1 MTLLDSDLHHA
12 PSAIVLIPV
21 FNDWEA
27 LERLLWSLDETFQD
41 HNIRADIL
49 IVDDASLVPAPT
61 DLKFFSFKAIE
72 KVSILEL
79 KRNLGHQRA
88 IAIGLAY
95 IAANLNCKAVV
106 VMDGDGEDSP
116 NDVPRLINCCQ
127 TQSYTKVIFAK
138 RTKRSETLVFK
149 CFYLVYKLIYKLL
162 TGHHIQV
169 GNFSVIPYRILPR
182 IVVIS
187 EIWNHY
193 AAGIMRARIPYTEI
207 ATKRSNRL
215 FGRSKMNFVSLVTHG
230 ISSISVYADIVGT
243 RLIISI
249 SVIVLLIL
257 MSLIGIVCVKLFT
270 TLAIPGWTSVTVGI
284 LCSILMQAVMLSI
297 VFALMVLNTR
307 NSYGFMLGQDYH
319 YFVSRFKEV
328 FSQEVL
334 SR

>member
-1 MTLLDSDLHHA
+1 MTLLDSDLHHSPA
-12 PSAIVLIPV
+12 AIVLIPV

-27 LERLLWSLDETFQD
+27 LARLLGSLDETFQD
-41 HNIRADIL
+41 CGIHADIL
-49 IVDDASLVPAPT
+49 IVDDASVVSAPAE
-61 DLKFFSFKAIE
+61 LKFFSFKAIE

-106 VMDGDGEDSP
+106 VMDGDGEDNP
-116 NDVPRLINCCQ
+116 KDVPRLINCCQ
-127 TQSYTKVIFAK
+127 AESYTKVIFAK
-138 RTKRSETLVFK
+138 RTKRSETFVFK
-149 CFYLVYKLIYKLL
+149 CCYLVYKLIYKLL

-169 GNFSVIPYRILPR
+169 GNFSVIPYSLLHR
-182 IVVIS
+182 VVVVS

-193 AAGIMRARIPYTEI
+193 ASGIMRARIPYIEI

-249 SVIVLLIL
+249 SVVVLLIL
-257 MSLIGIVCVKLFT
+257 MTLIGILFIKLFT
-270 TLAIPGWTSVTVGI
+270 TLAIPGWTSFMIGI
-284 LCSILMQAVMLSI
+284 LCSILMQAVMLSV
-297 VFALMVLNTR
+297 VFALMILNTR
-307 NSYGFMLGQDYH
+307 NSYGFMLSQDYH
-319 YFVSRFKEV
+319 YFVFRLKEV
-328 FSQEVL
+328 FSQKVL

>member
-1 MTLLDSDLHHA
+1 MTLLDSDLHRS

-27 LERLLWSLDETFQD
+27 LEKLLWSLDQTFLD
-41 HNIRADIL
+41 RDIRADIL
-49 IVDDASLVPAPT
+49 IVDDASIVPAPT
-61 DLKFFSFKAIE
+61 ELKFFSFKAIE
-72 KVSILEL
+72 RVSILEL

-95 IAANLNCKAVV
+95 IAANLNCKVVV
-106 VMDGDGEDSP
+106 VMDGDGEDNP
-116 NDVPRLINCCQ
+116 QDVPRLIHCCHAE
-127 TQSYTKVIFAK
+127 SNTKVIFAK
-138 RTKRSETLVFK
+138 RTKRSETYVFK
-149 CFYLVYKLIYKLL
+149 CFYLVYKLVYKLL

-169 GNFSVIPYRILPR
+169 GNFSAIPYQLLSRV
-182 IVVIS
+182 VVIS

-193 AAGIMRARIPYTEI
+193 AAGIMRARIPYAEI

-257 MSLIGIVCVKLFT
+257 ISLAGIVFIKFFT
-270 TLAIPGWTSVTVGI
+270 TLAIPGWTSVTIAI

-297 VFALMVLNTR
+297 VFALMILNTR

-319 YFVSRFKEV
+319 YFVSRLKEV
-328 FSQEVL
+328 FSREVL
-334 SR
+334 SK